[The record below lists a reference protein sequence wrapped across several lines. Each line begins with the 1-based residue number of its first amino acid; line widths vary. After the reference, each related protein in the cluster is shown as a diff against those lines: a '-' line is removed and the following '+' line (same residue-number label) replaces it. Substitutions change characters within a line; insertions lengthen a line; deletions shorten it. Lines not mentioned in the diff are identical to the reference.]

1 MKNIVFSIV
10 MLLVLTSCSGKPPFI
25 ASSTPD
31 PCPVEQIEQFL
42 EVAEGLEYSF
52 NLAAQRADNTADED
66 LEPIIKEMQV
76 LETKVKA
83 IDPPPCALKAKSALV
98 NYMETLIQG
107 YFRLYSQG
115 IGIPSQS
122 DRTADD
128 IFTLATSQLE
138 YYETKKDELKSIVRE
153 KIISE

>member
-1 MKNIVFSIV
+1 MKKIVISV
-10 MLLVLTSCSGKPPFI
+10 AMLFVLSSCSGKPPFV
-25 ASSTPD
+25 ASPTPD
-31 PCPVEQIEQFL
+31 PCPLEQIKQFL
-42 EVAEGLEYSF
+42 EAAEGLEYSF

-83 IDPPPCALKAKSALV
+83 IDPPPCALKAKSALAY
-98 NYMETLIQG
+98 YMETLIQG
-107 YFRLYSQG
+107 YFRLYFQG
-115 IGIPSQS
+115 IGLPSQS

-138 YYETKKDELKSIVRE
+138 YYETKKDELKSIVKER
-153 KIISE
+153 IISE